1 MNDDEIRARTRA
13 AIMAVWA
20 TNRHLYTE
28 RASALLQTAEAARE
42 SGMSPEAR
50 AAAADHA
57 HKVAGAVGT
66 FGYLEASQLAK
77 AIERLLKGNAPLSPE
92 QTTEFVALATELQA
106 RLAAEP
112 EA

>member
-13 AIMAVWA
+13 AIMAVWV

-28 RASALLQTAEAARE
+28 RASALLETAEAARE
-42 SGMSPEAR
+42 AGLSPEAR
-50 AAAADHA
+50 ASAADHA

-66 FGYLEASQLAK
+66 FGYLEASRLAK
-77 AIERLLKGNAPLSPE
+77 AIERLLKGHAPLSPD
-92 QTTEFVALATELQA
+92 QATEFVALATELKA

-112 EA
+112 ET

>member
-20 TNRHLYTE
+20 TNRGLYAE
-28 RASALLQTAEAARE
+28 RASALSRTAEAARTA
-42 SGMSPEAR
+42 GLSPEAR
-50 AAAADHA
+50 AEAADHA

-66 FGYLEASQLAK
+66 FGYHEASRAAK
-77 AIERLLKGNAPLSPE
+77 AIERLLKGDAPLTPE
-92 QTTEFVALATELQA
+92 QAQAFVALATELKA

>member
-13 AIMAVWA
+13 AILAVWA
-20 TNRHLYTE
+20 TNRGLYAE
-28 RASALLQTAEAARE
+28 RASALLQTAEASRAA
-42 SGMSPEAR
+42 GLSPEAR
-50 AAAADHA
+50 AEAADHA

-66 FGYLEASQLAK
+66 FGYLEASQLA
-77 AIERLLKGNAPLSPE
+77 E
-92 QTTEFVALATELQA
+92 QAQAFVALAAELKA

>member
-20 TNRHLYTE
+20 TNRNLYTE
-28 RASALLQTAEAARE
+28 RASALLKAAEAARE
-42 SGMSPEAR
+42 AGLSMEAR
-50 AAAADHA
+50 AEAADHA

-66 FGYLEASQLAK
+66 FGYLEASQVAK
-77 AIERLLKGNAPLSPE
+77 AIERLLKNHAPLSPE
-92 QTTEFVALATELQA
+92 QAAEFVALATELKA
-106 RLAAEP
+106 RLEAEP